1 MQHNDRGRIISSS
14 LNSVLTGFMNE
25 ASNMAIKEGVIIG
38 GDIYGGAGSVYT
50 KTFGDMLTA
59 FFSAVDDAISYIIS
73 SLDWWC

>member
-1 MQHNDRGRIISSS
+1 
-14 LNSVLTGFMNE
+14 MNE

-59 FFSAVDDAISYIIS
+59 FFSAVDDQFLISFLAWIGGGKNEEI
-73 SLDWWC
+73 

>member
-1 MQHNDRGRIISSS
+1 
-14 LNSVLTGFMNE
+14 MNE
-25 ASNMAIKEGVIIG
+25 ASDMAIEEGVIIG

-73 SLDWWC
+73 SLDWWW